1 MKADRERDIS
11 QEEPKVGVFICDCG
25 ENIGGVIDV
34 ETPVQTCREIYPM
47 WPWPKPK
54 DMAAAGLSMENIR
67 QTIEEEQLNR
77 VVIGGCSPRTHLA
90 KFQDLLGKAG
100 LNKYL
105 VEIANIRDQAT
116 WVHSGKTGR
125 SNG

>member
-1 MKADRERDIS
+1 MSKRLVKHAAKLPHVAVAKAEGHGCSR
-11 QEEPKVGVFICDCG
+11 
-25 ENIGGVIDV
+25 
-34 ETPVQTCREIYPM
+34 
-47 WPWPKPK
+47 
-54 DMAAAGLSMENIR
+54 LSMENIR

-125 SNG
+125 SNGQSKRSDQNGCWCCRQSTATRRSEPADE

>member
-1 MKADRERDIS
+1 
-11 QEEPKVGVFICDCG
+11 
-25 ENIGGVIDV
+25 
-34 ETPVQTCREIYPM
+34 
-47 WPWPKPK
+47 
-54 DMAAAGLSMENIR
+54 MENIR
-67 QTIEEEQLNR
+67 HTIEEEQLNR

-116 WVHSGKTGR
+116 WVHSGTPDEATTKAQDLIKMAVGVVQ
-125 SNG
+125 GV